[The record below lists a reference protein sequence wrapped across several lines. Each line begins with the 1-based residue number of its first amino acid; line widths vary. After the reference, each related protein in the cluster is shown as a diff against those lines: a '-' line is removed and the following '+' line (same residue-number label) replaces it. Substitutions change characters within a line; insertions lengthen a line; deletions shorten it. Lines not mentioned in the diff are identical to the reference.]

1 MDISYMMA
9 GIFPGEI
16 EIRHKEF
23 ATYEDLDYEVS
34 NVRNGKGLN
43 AAEKERL
50 EAGYKVEVKPELF
63 AYIIRAFEERD
74 IGERYREPILDEIIS
89 KTANELLK
97 EAEEEERENE
107 KHRPRREIEIWA
119 EGLEKTEKENP
130 GWEEHDR

>member
-23 ATYEDLDYEVS
+23 ATYEDLDYEVK
-34 NVRNGKGLN
+34 NVRNGEGLN

-89 KTANELLK
+89 KTTNEILK
-97 EAEEEERENE
+97 EAEEAERENE
-107 KHRPRREIEIWA
+107 KHSPRREIEIWV
-119 EGLEKTEKENP
+119 EELKKTKEENP
-130 GWEEHDR
+130 EWEEHDR

>member
-1 MDISYMMA
+1 MDISYIMA

-23 ATYEDLDYEVS
+23 ATDEDLDYEVS

-43 AAEKERL
+43 TTEKERL

-89 KTANELLK
+89 KTTNELLK
-97 EAEEEERENE
+97 EAEEEERKNE

-119 EGLEKTEKENP
+119 EESEKTEKENSEY
-130 GWEEHDR
+130 EEHDR